1 MGRNGVGGRSC
12 VERGDAT
19 GLVDDVLLDDDT
31 LQQYTIVINVRV
43 MYNAYDALRPA
54 ILALNA
60 LNRSVNC
67 LFSLSLGVLCINKN
81 IIE

>member
-1 MGRNGVGGRSC
+1 MGGRSC

-19 GLVDDVLLDDDT
+19 GLVDDVLLDDA
-31 LQQYTIVINVRV
+31 LQQYTIAINARV

-67 LFSLSLGVLCINKN
+67 LFSLSFGVLCIN
-81 IIE
+81 ET